1 MDKIFIAIPAI
12 DEIDVKQTITSALEN
27 AKYPDRITFG
37 LCVQYQQYPKDSFKE
52 FKNIKI
58 VELSSDEIL
67 GVGVVRKISY
77 MLHNGE
83 KYFMQIDAHM
93 LFDKNWDENLIKYY
107 IAAKKISDKIIFSG
121 YVPAWYR
128 DKQNN
133 IVKDPI
139 NKLSNSLTLE
149 HHPQAKQ
156 PTASRQQTIEKIESD
171 GLVLHKQKAI
181 SCHFIFSES
190 DFIYNFLPDPFI
202 IYNGDEATLSLRA
215 ISRGYLVFSPE
226 EAILWHLDKR
236 LDNFYSNEPFRWQ
249 PLFLGK
255 QEARS
260 DREIFICVASY
271 NRVKDIFNGS
281 VLGYYGA
288 RSIEDI
294 TWYSNYIGIDF
305 QESFI

>member
-1 MDKIFIAIPAI
+1 MEKIFIAIPAI

-27 AKYPDRITFG
+27 ATYPDRITFG
-37 LCVQYQQYPKDSFKE
+37 LCVQYQQYSKDSFKE

-58 VELSSDEIL
+58 VELSSDEIM
-67 GVGVVRKISY
+67 GVGLVRQIAY

-93 LFDKNWDENLIKYY
+93 LFDKNWDENLINYY
-107 IAAKKISDKIIFSG
+107 IAAKKISDKIILSG
-121 YVPAWYR
+121 YVPSWYR
-128 DKQNN
+128 DEKNN

-139 NKLSNSLTLE
+139 NKLSNSLTLA
-149 HHPQAKQ
+149 HHPEAKQ
-156 PTASRQQTIEKIESD
+156 PTASREQTIEKIESD

-190 DFIYNFLPDPFI
+190 NFIYNFLPDPFI

-226 EAILWHLDKR
+226 EAIVWHLDKR
-236 LDNFYSNEPFRWQ
+236 LDNFYSNEPVRWQ
-249 PLFLGK
+249 PLWLGT
-255 QEARS
+255 QEPRS
-260 DREIFICVASY
+260 DREIFICIASY
-271 NRVKDIFNGS
+271 NRVRDIFNGS

-288 RSIEDI
+288 ESEEDI
-294 TWYSNYIGIDF
+294 IWYSSYIGIDF
-305 QESFI
+305 KESFI